1 MIKPA
6 NLNTI
11 TLYTLASLSLCTQA
25 WADTTSTTEPKV
37 EPLKSDTASLSHDAN
52 SNRDE
57 NLNQFGYLPQPT
69 ETSTEQSAPSVQGA
83 QNWTD
88 ERREDVQEQLHEWAH
103 KMDGWFGE
111 PDPKKPA
118 KASLR
123 VVLDTRWV
131 NDPQSGSDVSVEPR
145 IRGRLRLPVL
155 EKRLSLI
162 IGDEDLDE
170 DTFLKQNVTGDTY
183 QASTSNQ
190 DGLVN
195 RRKTR
200 EDNGSIALRWSRF
213 SHEVEQQL
221 GVKTDID
228 VGVRSLDDLYVKVS
242 VDKDWYDN
250 KKWTVTSDSYYRYG
264 LDSEH
269 YAKGG
274 LNLQYGTNA
283 DQFINNRTAI
293 RYRNQDNEESTDW
306 SNDLRQV
313 HYLGNEKQLAY
324 GVSTGGYFDHDK
336 STLNSYGP
344 AISYRQPVWRE
355 WLYVQTELNYYNDK
369 TADKDH
375 YPSALLRMEALF

>member
-1 MIKPA
+1 
-6 NLNTI
+6 
-11 TLYTLASLSLCTQA
+11 
-25 WADTTSTTEPKV
+25 
-37 EPLKSDTASLSHDAN
+37 
-52 SNRDE
+52 
-57 NLNQFGYLPQPT
+57 
-69 ETSTEQSAPSVQGA
+69 
-83 QNWTD
+83 
-88 ERREDVQEQLHEWAH
+88 HEWAH

-131 NDPQSGSDVSVEPR
+131 NDPQSGSDISVEPR

-228 VGVRSLDDLYVKVS
+228 VGIRSLDDLYVKVS

-324 GVSTGGYFDHDK
+324 GVSTGGYFDRDK

-369 TADKDH
+369 TANKDH

>member
-11 TLYTLASLSLCTQA
+11 TLYTLASLSLCTQV
-25 WADTTSTTEPKV
+25 WADTTPTTEPKV

-88 ERREDVQEQLHEWAH
+88 ERREEVQEQLHEWAH

-131 NDPQSGSDVSVEPR
+131 IDPQSGSDVSVEPR

-228 VGVRSLDDLYVKVS
+228 VGVRSLDDLYVKVG
-242 VDKDWYDN
+242 VDKDWYDS

-293 RYRNQDNEESTDW
+293 RYRNHDNEESTDW
-306 SNDLRQV
+306 SSDLRQV

-324 GVSTGGYFDHDK
+324 GVSTGGYFDRDK

>member
-1 MIKPA
+1 MIKLA

-37 EPLKSDTASLSHDAN
+37 EPLKPDTTSLSHDAN

-57 NLNQFGYLPQPT
+57 NLSQFGYQPQPIK
-69 ETSTEQSAPSVQGA
+69 TSAELPNKLVKEA

-88 ERREDVQEQLHEWAH
+88 ERREGVQEQLHEWAH

-111 PDPKKPA
+111 PDPKEPA

-200 EDNGSIALRWSRF
+200 EDNGSIALRWSNF

-221 GVKTDID
+221 GVKTDVD

-242 VDKDWYDN
+242 VDKDWYES

-269 YAKGG
+269 YIKGG

-283 DQFINNRTAI
+283 DRFINNRTAI
-293 RYRNQDNEESTDW
+293 RYRNQNDKERTDW

-324 GVSTGGYFDHDK
+324 GISTGGYFDHDK

-344 AISYRQPVWRE
+344 AMSYRQPVWRE

-369 TADKDH
+369 TENKDH

>member
-1 MIKPA
+1 MKSSI
-6 NLNTI
+6 NLAIDFN
-11 TLYTLASLSLCTQA
+11 LPKHLPSSLLDQYKEHKTG
-25 WADTTSTTEPKV
+25 
-37 EPLKSDTASLSHDAN
+37 
-52 SNRDE
+52 R
-57 NLNQFGYLPQPT
+57 
-69 ETSTEQSAPSVQGA
+69 
-83 QNWTD
+83 TD
-88 ERREDVQEQLHEWAH
+88 ERREEVQEQLHEWAH

-200 EDNGSIALRWSRF
+200 EDNGSIAIRWSRF

-228 VGVRSLDDLYVKVS
+228 VGVRSLDDLYVKMS

-283 DQFINNRTAI
+283 ERFINNRTAI
-293 RYRNQDNEESTDW
+293 RYRNQGNEESTDW
-306 SNDLRQV
+306 SNDLRQAL
-313 HYLGNEKQLAY
+313 YLGNEKQLAY
-324 GVSTGGYFDHDK
+324 GVSTGGYFDRDK

-369 TADKDH
+369 TANKDH

>member
-11 TLYTLASLSLCTQA
+11 TLYTLASLSLCTQV

-37 EPLKSDTASLSHDAN
+37 ELPKSDTASLSHDAN

-57 NLNQFGYLPQPT
+57 NLNQFGYRLQPT

-103 KMDGWFGE
+103 KMDGWFGK

-200 EDNGSIALRWSRF
+200 EDNGSIAIRWSRF

-250 KKWTVTSDSYYRYG
+250 KKWTLTSDSYYRYG

-283 DQFINNRTAI
+283 DQLINNRTAI